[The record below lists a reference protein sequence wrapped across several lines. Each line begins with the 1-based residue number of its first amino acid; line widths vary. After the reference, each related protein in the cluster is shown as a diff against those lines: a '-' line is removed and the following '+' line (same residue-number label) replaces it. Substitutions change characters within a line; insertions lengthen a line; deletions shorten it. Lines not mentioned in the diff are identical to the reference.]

1 MSAMMISPNKQSKY
15 SVNKHLQKI
24 REFIQYDLWRQSHI
38 DIHAPKKRW
47 LYRFL
52 QTIILVARGF
62 KDQVLVV
69 RANSLSFALLFAFI
83 PMMALI
89 YAIARGFGFEEIVKN
104 TISSSFLAE
113 ANIAPVLLEW
123 IERYLETAREGLFLG
138 IGLIVLIW
146 AVYAF
151 FNMLENSFNS
161 IWNVK
166 QSRSF
171 GRRMTNYV
179 MTLLLVPVLVVVT
192 SGISIFLNSTEV
204 LASVLDAIVPIRK
217 FMLRLIPF
225 LATAGVF
232 TWIFIAI
239 PNTKVKFSSAIIPG
253 ILMGLLYQVV
263 QALSMYLVVLFTRMS
278 IVYGAFSAIP
288 LVLIWL
294 HITCWLLLVGAEL
307 AFAIQN
313 NDLFAYEKDLE
324 TMSRR
329 YKDYVMLY
337 LLSVIIRRF
346 EAGEQPQ
353 TIQQMAAENQLPI
366 RLVQQLL
373 SRMEDANIIRRIYI
387 EDEEEQSFVPALN
400 TRSITVEMVIGRIS
414 AQGTEEF
421 LQHTPAEMQAFW
433 QRYQQMI
440 DANHSDDILV
450 SELA

>member
-1 MSAMMISPNKQSKY
+1 MNPRIQR
-15 SVNKHLQKI
+15 I

-38 DIHAPKKRW
+38 GVHAPKKRL
-47 LYRFL
+47 LYRIL
-52 QTIILVARGF
+52 QTLILVGRGF

-69 RANSLSFALLFAFI
+69 RANSLTFALLFAFI

-89 YAIARGFGFEEIVKN
+89 YAVARGFGFEELVSQQL
-104 TISSSFLAE
+104 TGSFLAE
-113 ANIAPVLLEW
+113 ANIAPILLEW
-123 IERYLETAREGLFLG
+123 VERYLATARDGLFVG
-138 IGLIVLIW
+138 IGLVVLIW

-166 QSRSF
+166 KTRSF

-179 MTLLLVPVLVVVT
+179 MTLLLVPILVVVT

-204 LASVLDAIVPIRK
+204 LSSVLQTVEPLRK
-217 FMLRLIPF
+217 FMLRFIPF
-225 LATAGVF
+225 VATSAVF

-239 PNTKVKFSSAIIPG
+239 PSTKVKFSSAIIPG
-253 ILMGLLYQVV
+253 VLMGFLYQVV

-294 HITCWLLLVGAEL
+294 NITCWLLLIGSAL

-313 NDLFAYEKDLE
+313 NDWFAYERDIE

-337 LLSVIIRRF
+337 LLSVIVRRF
-346 EAGEQPQ
+346 EHGDTPQ
-353 TIQQMAAENQLPI
+353 TAQEMALHHQLPI
-366 RLVQQLL
+366 RLVSQLL
-373 SRMEDANIIRRIYI
+373 TRLEDTNIVRRVYVEQE
-387 EDEEEQSFVPALN
+387 EDETFVPAMD
-400 TRSITVEMVIGRIS
+400 TRLITVEMVIGRIS

-421 LQHTPAEMQAFW
+421 LQHTPPEMQAFW
-433 QRYQQMI
+433 QRYLQMCE
-440 DANHSDDILV
+440 ANTSDDILV
-450 SELA
+450 GDL

>member
-1 MSAMMISPNKQSKY
+1 MKSRIQR
-15 SVNKHLQKI
+15 L
-24 REFIQYDLWRQSHI
+24 REFIQYDLWRQPHME
-38 DIHAPKKRW
+38 IHAPKKRL

-52 QTIILVARGF
+52 QTITLVARGF

-89 YAIARGFGFEEIVKN
+89 YAIAKGFGFEEILKH

-113 ANIAPVLLEW
+113 ANVAPVLIEW
-123 IERYLETAREGLFLG
+123 IERYLETARDGLFLG

-171 GRRMTNYV
+171 GRRLTNYV

-192 SGISIFLNSTEV
+192 SGISIFMNSTEV
-204 LASVLDAIVPIRK
+204 LSSVLQAIEPIRK
-217 FMLRLIPF
+217 FMLRFIPF
-225 LATAGVF
+225 VATSAVF

-239 PNTKVKFSSAIIPG
+239 PNAKVKFSSAIIPG
-253 ILMGLLYQVV
+253 VVMGLFYQVV
-263 QALSMYLVVLFTRMS
+263 QALSMFLVVLFARMS

-288 LVLIWL
+288 LILIWL
-294 HITCWLLLVGAEL
+294 NITCWLLLIGAEL

-313 NDLFAYEKDLE
+313 NDLFAYERDIE

-337 LLSVIIRRF
+337 LLSVIVRRF
-346 EAGEQPQ
+346 EQGTTPQ
-353 TIQQMAAENQLPI
+353 SAKQMAEDNQLPI

-373 SRMEDANIIRRIYI
+373 SRLEETNIVRRVYV
-387 EDEEEQSFVPALN
+387 EQEEEETFVPAMD
-400 TRSITVEMVIGRIS
+400 TRMITVGMVVGRIS

-421 LQHTPAEMQAFW
+421 LQHTPQEMQAFW
-433 QRYQQMI
+433 QRYLQMVE
-440 DANHSDDILV
+440 ANPSDDILV
-450 SELA
+450 SDL

>member
-1 MSAMMISPNKQSKY
+1 MNKR
-15 SVNKHLQKI
+15 LQQI
-24 REFIQYDLWRQSHI
+24 REFIQYDLWRQPHME
-38 DIHAPKKRW
+38 IHAPKKRW

-89 YAIARGFGFEEIVKN
+89 YAIARGFGFEEIVKS

-113 ANIAPVLLEW
+113 ANVAPVLLEW
-123 IERYLETAREGLFLG
+123 IERYLETARDGLFVG

-171 GRRMTNYV
+171 TRRMTNYV

-204 LASVLDAIVPIRK
+204 LASVLDGIVPIRK
-217 FMLRLIPF
+217 FMLRFLPF
-225 LATAGVF
+225 VATAGVF

-263 QALSMYLVVLFTRMS
+263 QALSMYLVVLFARMS

-313 NDLFAYEKDLE
+313 NDLFAYEKDIKN
-324 TMSRR
+324 MSRR

-346 EAGEQPQ
+346 EAGESPQ
-353 TIQQMAAENQLPI
+353 TAQEMAAENQLPI
-366 RLVQQLL
+366 RLVQQVL
-373 SRMEDANIIRRIYI
+373 SRLEETVIVRRVYV
-387 EDEEEQSFVPALN
+387 EDEEEQAFIPALD
-400 TRSITVEMVIGRIS
+400 TKSITVEMVIGRIS

>member
-1 MSAMMISPNKQSKY
+1 MNPRIQR
-15 SVNKHLQKI
+15 L

-38 DIHAPKKRW
+38 GVHAPKKRL
-47 LYRFL
+47 LYRLL
-52 QTIILVARGF
+52 QTIILVGRGF

-89 YAIARGFGFEEIVKN
+89 YAIARGFGFEEVLKEI
-104 TISSSFLAE
+104 ISGSFLAE

-166 QSRSF
+166 KTRSF
-171 GRRMTNYV
+171 GRRLTNYV
-179 MTLLLVPVLVVVT
+179 MTLLLVPILVVVT

-204 LASVLDAIVPIRK
+204 LAPVLQAIEPIRK
-217 FMLRLIPF
+217 FMLRFIPF
-225 LATAGVF
+225 VATSAVF
-232 TWIFIAI
+232 IWIFMAI

-253 ILMGLLYQVV
+253 VVMGLLYQVV

-294 HITCWLLLVGAEL
+294 NITCWLLLIGAEL

-313 NDLFAYEKDLE
+313 NDLFAYERDIE

-337 LLSVIIRRF
+337 LLSVIVRRF
-346 EAGEQPQ
+346 EQGTSPQ
-353 TIQQMAAENQLPI
+353 TAKQMAEDNQLPI

-373 SRMEDANIIRRIYI
+373 SRLEETSIVRRVYV
-387 EDEEEQSFVPALN
+387 EKEEEEAFVPAMD
-400 TRSITVEMVIGRIS
+400 TRMITVEMVIGRIS

-421 LQHTPAEMQAFW
+421 LQHTPQEMQAFW
-433 QRYQQMI
+433 QSYLQMI
-440 DANHSDDILV
+440 ESNPSDDILV
-450 SELA
+450 RDL

>member
-1 MSAMMISPNKQSKY
+1 MNKR
-15 SVNKHLQKI
+15 LQQI
-24 REFIQYDLWRQSHI
+24 REFIQYDLWRQSHME
-38 DIHAPKKRW
+38 IHAPKKRW

-89 YAIARGFGFEEIVKN
+89 YAIARGFGFEEIVKS

-113 ANIAPVLLEW
+113 ANVATVLLEW
-123 IERYLETAREGLFLG
+123 IERYLETARDGFFLG

-171 GRRMTNYV
+171 ARRMTNYV

-204 LASVLDAIVPIRK
+204 LASVLDGIVPIRK
-217 FMLRLIPF
+217 FMLRFLPF
-225 LATAGVF
+225 VATTGVF

-278 IVYGAFSAIP
+278 FVYGAFSAIP

-294 HITCWLLLVGAEL
+294 NVTCWLLLIGAEL

-313 NDLFAYEKDLE
+313 NDMFAYEKDLKA
-324 TMSRR
+324 MSRR

-346 EAGEQPQ
+346 EAGEAPQ
-353 TIQQMAAENQLPI
+353 TAQDMAADNQLPI

-373 SRMEDANIIRRIYI
+373 SRLEETAIVRRVYI
-387 EDEEEQSFVPALN
+387 EDEEEHAFLPALD
-400 TRSITVEMVIGRIS
+400 TKSITVEMVIGRIS

>member
-1 MSAMMISPNKQSKY
+1 MEVHS
-15 SVNKHLQKI
+15 
-24 REFIQYDLWRQSHI
+24 
-38 DIHAPKKRW
+38 PKKRW

-89 YAIARGFGFEEIVKN
+89 YAIARGFGFEEIVKS

-113 ANIAPVLLEW
+113 ANMATVLLEW
-123 IERYLETAREGLFLG
+123 IERYLETAQDGLFLG

-171 GRRMTNYV
+171 ARRMTNYV

-204 LASVLDAIVPIRK
+204 LASVLDGIVPIRK
-217 FMLRLIPF
+217 FMLRFLPF
-225 LATAGVF
+225 VATTGVF

-278 IVYGAFSAIP
+278 FVYGAFSAIP

-294 HITCWLLLVGAEL
+294 NITCWLLLIGAEL

-313 NDLFAYEKDLE
+313 NDMFAYEKDLKA
-324 TMSRR
+324 MSRR

-346 EAGEQPQ
+346 EAGEAPQ
-353 TIQQMAAENQLPI
+353 TAQDMAADNQLPI

-373 SRMEDANIIRRIYI
+373 SRLEETAIVRRVYI
-387 EDEEEQSFVPALN
+387 EDEEEHAFIPALD
-400 TRSITVEMVIGRIS
+400 TKSITVEMVIGRIS

>member
-1 MSAMMISPNKQSKY
+1 MNPRIQR
-15 SVNKHLQKI
+15 I

-38 DIHAPKKRW
+38 GVHAPKKRL
-47 LYRFL
+47 LYRIL
-52 QTIILVARGF
+52 QTLILVGRGF

-69 RANSLSFALLFAFI
+69 RANSLTFALLFAFI

-89 YAIARGFGFEEIVKN
+89 YAVARGFGFEELVSQQL
-104 TISSSFLAE
+104 TGSFLAE
-113 ANIAPVLLEW
+113 ANIAPILLEW
-123 IERYLETAREGLFLG
+123 VERYLATARDGLFVG
-138 IGLIVLIW
+138 IGLVVLIW

-166 QSRSF
+166 KTRSF

-179 MTLLLVPVLVVVT
+179 MTLLLVPILVVVT

-204 LASVLDAIVPIRK
+204 LSSVLQSVEPLRK
-217 FMLRLIPF
+217 FMLRFIPF
-225 LATAGVF
+225 VATSAVF

-239 PNTKVKFSSAIIPG
+239 PSTKVKFSSAIIPG
-253 ILMGLLYQVV
+253 VLMGFLYQVV

-294 HITCWLLLVGAEL
+294 NITCWLLLIGSAL

-313 NDLFAYEKDLE
+313 NDWFAYERDIE

-337 LLSVIIRRF
+337 LLSVIVRRF
-346 EAGEQPQ
+346 EHGDTPQ
-353 TIQQMAAENQLPI
+353 TAQEMALHHQLPI
-366 RLVQQLL
+366 RLVSQLL
-373 SRMEDANIIRRIYI
+373 TRLEDTNIVRRVYVEQE
-387 EDEEEQSFVPALN
+387 EDETFVPAMD
-400 TRSITVEMVIGRIS
+400 TRLITVEMVIGRIS

-421 LQHTPAEMQAFW
+421 LQHTPPEMQAFW
-433 QRYQQMI
+433 QRYLQMCE
-440 DANHSDDILV
+440 ANTSDDILV
-450 SELA
+450 GDL

>member
-1 MSAMMISPNKQSKY
+1 M
-15 SVNKHLQKI
+15 NKHLQQI
-24 REFIQYDLWRQSHI
+24 REFIQYDLWRQPHME
-38 DIHAPKKRW
+38 IHAPKKRW

-89 YAIARGFGFEEIVKN
+89 YAIARGFGFEEIVKS

-113 ANIAPVLLEW
+113 ANVAPVLLEW
-123 IERYLETAREGLFLG
+123 IERYLETARDGLFVG

-171 GRRMTNYV
+171 TRRMTNYV
-179 MTLLLVPVLVVVT
+179 MTLFLVPVLVVVT

-204 LASVLDAIVPIRK
+204 LASVLDGIVPIRK
-217 FMLRLIPF
+217 FMLRFLPF
-225 LATAGVF
+225 VATTGVF

-263 QALSMYLVVLFTRMS
+263 QTLSMYLVVLFARMS

-294 HITCWLLLVGAEL
+294 HITCWLLLVGSEL

-313 NDLFAYEKDLE
+313 NDLFAYEKDLKN
-324 TMSRR
+324 MSRR

-346 EAGEQPQ
+346 EVGESPQ
-353 TIQQMAAENQLPI
+353 TAQEMAAENQLPI
-366 RLVQQLL
+366 RLVQQVL
-373 SRMEDANIIRRIYI
+373 SRLEETVIVRRVYV
-387 EDEEEQSFVPALN
+387 EDEEEQAFIPALD
-400 TRSITVEMVIGRIS
+400 TKSITVEMVIGRIS

>member
-1 MSAMMISPNKQSKY
+1 MKSRIQR
-15 SVNKHLQKI
+15 L
-24 REFIQYDLWRQSHI
+24 REFIQYDLWRQPHME
-38 DIHAPKKRW
+38 IHAPKKRL

-52 QTIILVARGF
+52 QTITLVARGF

-89 YAIARGFGFEEIVKN
+89 YAIAKGFGFEEILKH

-113 ANIAPVLLEW
+113 ANVAPVLIEW
-123 IERYLETAREGLFLG
+123 IERYLETARDGLFLG

-171 GRRMTNYV
+171 GRRLTNYV

-192 SGISIFLNSTEV
+192 SGISIFMNSTEV
-204 LASVLDAIVPIRK
+204 LSSVLQAIEPIRK
-217 FMLRLIPF
+217 FMLRFIPF
-225 LATAGVF
+225 VATSAVF

-239 PNTKVKFSSAIIPG
+239 PNTKVKLSSAIIPG
-253 ILMGLLYQVV
+253 VVMGLFYQVV
-263 QALSMYLVVLFTRMS
+263 QALSMFLVVLFARMS

-288 LVLIWL
+288 LILIWL
-294 HITCWLLLVGAEL
+294 NITCWLLLIGAEL

-313 NDLFAYEKDLE
+313 NDLFAYERDIE

-337 LLSVIIRRF
+337 LLSVIVRRF
-346 EAGEQPQ
+346 EQGTTPQ
-353 TIQQMAAENQLPI
+353 TAKQMAEDNQLPI

-373 SRMEDANIIRRIYI
+373 SRLEETNIVRRVYV
-387 EDEEEQSFVPALN
+387 EQEEEETFVPAMD
-400 TRSITVEMVIGRIS
+400 TRMITVGMVVGRIS

-421 LQHTPAEMQAFW
+421 LQHTPQEMQAFW
-433 QRYQQMI
+433 QRYLQMVE
-440 DANHSDDILV
+440 ANPSDDILV
-450 SELA
+450 SDL

>member
-1 MSAMMISPNKQSKY
+1 M
-15 SVNKHLQKI
+15 
-24 REFIQYDLWRQSHI
+24 E
-38 DIHAPKKRW
+38 IHAPKKRW

-89 YAIARGFGFEEIVKN
+89 YAIARGFGFEEIVKS

-113 ANIAPVLLEW
+113 ANVAPVLLEW
-123 IERYLETAREGLFLG
+123 IERYLETARDGLFVG

-171 GRRMTNYV
+171 TRRMTNYV

-204 LASVLDAIVPIRK
+204 LASVLDSIVPIRK
-217 FMLRLIPF
+217 FMLRFLPF
-225 LATAGVF
+225 VATAGVF

-263 QALSMYLVVLFTRMS
+263 QALSMYLVVLFARMS

-313 NDLFAYEKDLE
+313 NDLFAYEKDIKN
-324 TMSRR
+324 MSRR

-346 EAGEQPQ
+346 EAGESPQ
-353 TIQQMAAENQLPI
+353 TAQEMAAENQLPI
-366 RLVQQLL
+366 RLVQQVL
-373 SRMEDANIIRRIYI
+373 SRLEETVIVRRVYV
-387 EDEEEQSFVPALN
+387 EDEEEQAFIPALD
-400 TRSITVEMVIGRIS
+400 TKSITVEMVIGRIS

>member
-1 MSAMMISPNKQSKY
+1 MNKR
-15 SVNKHLQKI
+15 LQQI
-24 REFIQYDLWRQSHI
+24 REFIQYDLWRQSHME
-38 DIHAPKKRW
+38 IHAPKKRW

-52 QTIILVARGF
+52 QTIILVARSF

-89 YAIARGFGFEEIVKN
+89 YAIARGFGFEEIVKS
-104 TISSSFLAE
+104 TISTSFLAE
-113 ANIAPVLLEW
+113 ANVATVLLEW
-123 IERYLETAREGLFLG
+123 IERYLETARDGFFLG

-171 GRRMTNYV
+171 ARRMTNYV

-204 LASVLDAIVPIRK
+204 LASVLDGIVPIRK
-217 FMLRLIPF
+217 FMLRFLPF
-225 LATAGVF
+225 VATTGVF

-278 IVYGAFSAIP
+278 FVYGAFSAIP

-294 HITCWLLLVGAEL
+294 NVTCWLLLIGAEL

-313 NDLFAYEKDLE
+313 NDMFAYEKDLKA
-324 TMSRR
+324 MSRR

-346 EAGEQPQ
+346 EAGEAPQ
-353 TIQQMAAENQLPI
+353 TAQDMAADNQLPI

-373 SRMEDANIIRRIYI
+373 SRLEETVIVRRVYI
-387 EDEEEQSFVPALN
+387 EDEEEHAFIPALD
-400 TRSITVEMVIGRIS
+400 TKAITVEMVIGRIS

>member
-1 MSAMMISPNKQSKY
+1 MNPRIQR
-15 SVNKHLQKI
+15 I

-38 DIHAPKKRW
+38 GIHAPKKRF
-47 LYRFL
+47 LYRLL
-52 QTIILVARGF
+52 QTLILVGRGF

-89 YAIARGFGFEEIVKN
+89 YAVARGFGFEEVF
-104 TISSSFLAE
+104 TEQLTGSFLAE

-123 IERYLETAREGLFLG
+123 VERYLATARDGLFLG
-138 IGLIVLIW
+138 IGLVVLIW

-166 QSRSF
+166 KTRSF

-204 LASVLDAIVPIRK
+204 LSSVLQAVEPLRR
-217 FMLRLIPF
+217 FMLRFIPF
-225 LATAGVF
+225 VATSAVF
-232 TWIFIAI
+232 TWIFMAI
-239 PNTKVKFSSAIIPG
+239 PSTKVKFSSAIIPG
-253 ILMGLLYQVV
+253 VLMGFLYQVV

-294 HITCWLLLVGAEL
+294 NITCWLLLIGAEL

-313 NDLFAYEKDLE
+313 NDLFAYERDIE

-337 LLSVIIRRF
+337 LLSVIVRRF
-346 EAGEQPQ
+346 EHGETPQ
-353 TIQQMAAENQLPI
+353 TAHEMAMQNQLPI
-366 RLVQQLL
+366 RLVNQLL
-373 SRMEDANIIRRIYI
+373 ARLEDTNIVRRVYV
-387 EDEEEQSFVPALN
+387 EQEEYEAFVPAMD
-400 TRSITVEMVIGRIS
+400 TRLITVEMVIGKIS
-414 AQGTEEF
+414 AQGTEDF
-421 LQHTPAEMQAFW
+421 LLHTPAEMQAFW
-433 QRYQQMI
+433 QRYLQMCE
-440 DANHSDDILV
+440 ANTSDDILV
-450 SELA
+450 GDL

>member
-1 MSAMMISPNKQSKY
+1 MNPRIQR
-15 SVNKHLQKI
+15 I

-38 DIHAPKKRW
+38 GVHAPKKRL
-47 LYRFL
+47 LYRIL
-52 QTIILVARGF
+52 QTLILVGRGF

-69 RANSLSFALLFAFI
+69 RANSLTFALLFAFI

-89 YAIARGFGFEEIVKN
+89 YAVARGFGFEELVSQQL
-104 TISSSFLAE
+104 TGSFLAE
-113 ANIAPVLLEW
+113 ANIAPILLEW
-123 IERYLETAREGLFLG
+123 VERYLATARDGLFVG
-138 IGLIVLIW
+138 IGLVVLIW

-166 QSRSF
+166 KTRSF

-179 MTLLLVPVLVVVT
+179 MTLLLVPILVVVT

-204 LASVLDAIVPIRK
+204 LSSVLQSVEPLRK
-217 FMLRLIPF
+217 FMLRFIPF
-225 LATAGVF
+225 VATSAVF

-239 PNTKVKFSSAIIPG
+239 PSTKVKFSSAIIPG
-253 ILMGLLYQVV
+253 VLMGFLYQVV

-294 HITCWLLLVGAEL
+294 NITCWLLLIGSAL

-313 NDLFAYEKDLE
+313 NDWFAYERDIE

-337 LLSVIIRRF
+337 LLSVIVRRF
-346 EAGEQPQ
+346 EHGDTPQ
-353 TIQQMAAENQLPI
+353 TAQEMALHHQLPI
-366 RLVQQLL
+366 RLVSQLL
-373 SRMEDANIIRRIYI
+373 TRLEDTNIVRRVFVEQE
-387 EDEEEQSFVPALN
+387 EDETFVPAMD
-400 TRSITVEMVIGRIS
+400 TRLITVEMVIGRIS

-421 LQHTPAEMQAFW
+421 LQHTPPEMQAFW
-433 QRYQQMI
+433 QRYLQMCE
-440 DANHSDDILV
+440 ANTSDDILV
-450 SELA
+450 GDL